1 MKHISTCRVSG
12 LRIEPRYQRK
22 LNLPRCLYRSGDIL
36 GGEEGNE
43 KVVMSGTGEKT
54 NDRIYTNGLALVEK
68 ERVMNEKQK

>member
-1 MKHISTCRVSG
+1 MKSNR
-12 LRIEPRYQRK
+12 LQ
-22 LNLPRCLYRSGDIL
+22 CLYRSGDIL
-36 GGEEGNE
+36 GGGEGNE

>member
-1 MKHISTCRVSG
+1 MKS
-12 LRIEPRYQRK
+12 
-22 LNLPRCLYRSGDIL
+22 NLPQCLYRSGDIL

-54 NDRIYTNGLALVEK
+54 NDRIYTDGMALVEK